1 MVNARCDSPT
11 LQKGKTMSRTLRH
24 VVLAS
29 VLALGSLGAYAQTGA
44 RPAQPAPGHDMN
56 EQNIHQPGMH
66 ETMRRQQG
74 QNVRG
79 VGPSGTA
86 GHEMNEQNEHQPGMH
101 ERMRRESGATGAVAP
116 RDRNLV
122 VQSIEERRTGKY
134 SLVDNY
140 NS

>member
-1 MVNARCDSPT
+1 
-11 LQKGKTMSRTLRH
+11 MSRTLRH
-24 VVLAS
+24 IVLAS
-29 VLALGSLGAYAQTGA
+29 VLALGSLGAYAQTGT

-66 ETMRRQQG
+66 ELMRRQQG

-79 VGPSGTA
+79 AGPAGTA
-86 GHEMNEQNEHQPGMH
+86 GHDMNEQNEHQPGMH

-122 VQSIEERRTGKY
+122 VQSIEERRAGKY

-140 NS
+140 NP